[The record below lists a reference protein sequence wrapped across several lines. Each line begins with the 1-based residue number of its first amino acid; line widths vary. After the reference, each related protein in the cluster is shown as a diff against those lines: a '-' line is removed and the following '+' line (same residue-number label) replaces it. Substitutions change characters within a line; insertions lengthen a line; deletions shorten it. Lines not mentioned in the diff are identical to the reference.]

1 MEKENINS
9 NKDAYLAKWLAG
21 DLSDNQLKELVSS
34 VDFDAFSK
42 IRKGIEV
49 YEQLEA
55 PFDGSFSKIQ
65 ERIKAEPSKV
75 KSLYKYWSIA
85 AAASVILLFGLFFLL
100 DSDTV
105 SIETGFGEQKT
116 IALLDGSEVI
126 LNSKS
131 KVSYNK
137 ETWKENRIVSLEGEA
152 YFKVEKGNTFTVK
165 TTNGDVTVLG
175 TQFNVISDETYF
187 DVVCYEGKVA
197 VKTDVSKHVLLP
209 SQSVQKLNGLP
220 ATSNLIQ
227 HEKPTWTEGE
237 STYRSVPVKYVISAL
252 EKQYNIT
259 FNTQLIDDSVVFTGG
274 FPHNNLKVALQTV
287 FETLDIKYS
296 EKENRNINL
305 SY

>member
-1 MEKENINS
+1 MEKENT
-9 NKDAYLAKWLAG
+9 NKDVYLAKWLAG

-55 PFDGSFSKIQ
+55 PIDESFSKIQ
-65 ERIKAEPSKV
+65 DRIKTEEPKV
-75 KSLYKYWSIA
+75 RPLKKYWSIA
-85 AAASVILLFGLFFLL
+85 AAASVVLFFGLFFLL
-100 DSDTV
+100 DNDNV

-126 LNSKS
+126 INSRS

-137 ETWKENRIVSLEGEA
+137 ESWAEQRIVNLEGEA

-165 TTNGDVTVLG
+165 TINGNVTVLG
-175 TQFNVISDETYF
+175 TQFNVISDGSYF

-197 VKTDVSKHVLLP
+197 VKIDVSEHVLLP
-209 SQSVQKLNGLP
+209 SQTVQKLNGLP
-220 ATSNLIQ
+220 ATSNFVQ
-227 HEKPTWTEGE
+227 HIKPTWIEGE
-237 STYRSVPVKYVISAL
+237 STFRSVPVKYVISAL

-259 FNTQLIDDSVVFTGG
+259 FNTIEIDDSVVFTGG

-305 SY
+305 RY